1 MIQARATDIRQR
13 TIQRVRAESY
23 TYLVMVLFPVLMWA
37 VNGRSTL
44 RTLLAG
50 LGVLATLAPIV
61 GVLAYKE
68 YRLRRLPLGG
78 SLRQSLAALLAAID
92 STSRYYFATYMIC
105 VVVGIGSVV
114 GLLLRSHGPTWFSAG
129 ALIAGAAFAFW
140 AWRSGQAYA
149 RRMFGGYRAELTSCL
164 EDLEAA

>member
-1 MIQARATDIRQR
+1 MIQSRATDIRQR
-13 TIQRVRAESY
+13 TAQRVRAESY

-37 VNGRSTL
+37 MNGRSTL

-50 LGVLATLAPIV
+50 LGVLATLAPIL

-68 YRLRRLPLGG
+68 YRLRTLPLGG

-92 STSRYYFATYMIC
+92 STSRYYLATYMVC
-105 VVVGIGSVV
+105 VVVGIGSAE
-114 GLLLRSHGPTWFSAG
+114 GLLLWSRGATWFSAI
-129 ALIAGAAFAFW
+129 ALIAGAAIAFW

-149 RRMFGGYRAELTSCL
+149 RRMFGRYRAELTSCL
-164 EDLEAA
+164 DELEAA